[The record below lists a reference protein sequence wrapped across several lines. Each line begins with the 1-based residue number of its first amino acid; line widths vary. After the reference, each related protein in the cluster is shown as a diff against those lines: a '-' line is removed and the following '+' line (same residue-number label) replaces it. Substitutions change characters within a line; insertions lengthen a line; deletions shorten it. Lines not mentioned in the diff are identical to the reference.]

1 VVDGVRGALCLEGT
15 RPGHVM
21 RALQTHPMLP
31 TGFTLEMGWLDMET
45 FKSAYKMSDMDL
57 GVAFGL
63 QWGFL

>member
-1 VVDGVRGALCLEGT
+1 M
-15 RPGHVM
+15 M
-21 RALQTHPMLP
+21 RALQTHPMVP